1 MLTELHS
8 NLESFD
14 KTKPRTFI
22 LVSTVLTWARSKPL
36 DPVRWFFSD
45 VLLADSTT
53 TTTATA
59 AAAAADADVTV

>member
-14 KTKPRTFI
+14 KIKPRTFI

-36 DPVRWFFSD
+36 DPVRWFSC
-45 VLLADSTT
+45 VLLAGSTCRNVWSYFT
-53 TTTATA
+53 L
-59 AAAAADADVTV
+59 

>member
-1 MLTELHS
+1 VTILCYISGIHFSCVVFSELHS

-36 DPVRWFFSD
+36 DPVRWFDYVIS
-45 VLLADSTT
+45 ADLRS
-53 TTTATA
+53 
-59 AAAAADADVTV
+59 